1 MDSLNG
7 NVLSLGCFSQYIK
20 VHINM
25 LEKMTVWSK
34 TIHIVDNKEFIFPVV
49 LIIRPWDPG
58 IITATTWGQV
68 VFRGS
73 GNVMTQMETK
83 RSPKAIKPS
92 HQVIFQL
99 RPKHPLHRARSATQE
114 GRQQIIQK
122 EEKTEGIEEHLL
134 PPQAI
139 LRSYPP
145 LDLYCGCSR
154 SRVISP
160 MSYGCDS
167 GIRGSYPRHWRDG
180 SAVAAAAVLP
190 TPTQP

>member
-1 MDSLNG
+1 LDDHICAFGGEEKKGILCSFEKYGMDSLNG

-92 HQVIFQL
+92 HQVISQL

-114 GRQQIIQK
+114 GRQQIIKKKRKQRERK
-122 EEKTEGIEEHLL
+122 STFFLL
-134 PPQAI
+134 RP
-139 LRSYPP
+139 
-145 LDLYCGCSR
+145 CSFVSDWWVGTIPNR
-154 SRVISP
+154 IASLI
-160 MSYGCDS
+160 YINFD
-167 GIRGSYPRHWRDG
+167 
-180 SAVAAAAVLP
+180 
-190 TPTQP
+190 